1 MDLLDINNSCSA
13 WFEIT
18 NIVIWK
24 RKCRETK
31 EKIQKNCYQLY
42 IQSNLGKE
50 SLVFY
55 SSIFIANAIWIA
67 GQDSYTLC
75 HLFTYQLLCPNRKNT
90 ELGL

>member
-31 EKIQKNCYQLY
+31 EKIQIAQEFRKIVINY
-42 IQSNLGKE
+42 IYR
-50 SLVFY
+50 V
-55 SSIFIANAIWIA
+55 IWEKKA
-67 GQDSYTLC
+67 
-75 HLFTYQLLCPNRKNT
+75 
-90 ELGL
+90 